1 MPDAVAETV
10 GDTVAGAAEAAAREL
25 AAAGV
30 ESPRLDAELLLAHVL
45 GAGRG
50 IIVGHPERVLG
61 APERRRFAK
70 LIGRRAAREPVSRI
84 LGYRE
89 FWGRDFALGEHV
101 LDPRPDSETLVEA
114 GLEHLATA
122 GPGPGPRIL
131 DLGTG
136 SGCLLLSVLA
146 EVPAAWGLG
155 TDVSA
160 GAIAAARENAARL
173 GLATR
178 ACFAVADWA
187 APLGGDSGFDLVL
200 ANPPY
205 IANGEIAG
213 LEPEVAAYE
222 PRLALS
228 GGADGLA
235 GFRSVARVAGYLL
248 APGGVLVVEVGAGQM
263 TRVEAIF
270 RDAGLGI
277 AGKKR
282 DLGGLERCLL
292 ARAQTK
298 KERKNT
304 RKLLE
309 RSAGRARVLLENQ
322 NRRRGLNEPIDSK
335 PPRSGPRR
343 ECGGVVRSAP
353 ARACMRGRE
362 KPAPITERN

>member
-1 MPDAVAETV
+1 MPDAVTGA
-10 GDTVAGAAEAAAREL
+10 VAGAVNEAARKL

-45 GAGRG
+45 EAGRE
-50 IIVGHPERVLG
+50 IIIGHPERRLS

-84 LGYRE
+84 LGWRE
-89 FWGRDFALGEHV
+89 FWGRDFALGKQV

-114 GLEHLATA
+114 ALEHLAAA
-122 GPGPGPRIL
+122 GPGSAPRVL

-136 SGCLLLSVLA
+136 SGCLLLTVLA
-146 EVPAAWGLG
+146 EIPAAWGLG

-160 GAIAAARENAARL
+160 GAIAAARENAVRL
-173 GLATR
+173 GLAAR

-187 APLGGDSGFDLVL
+187 AALGHGNGPGGPGGFDLVL

-205 IANGEIAG
+205 IADGEIAG
-213 LEPEVAAYE
+213 LEPEVAEHE

-235 GFRSVARVAGYLL
+235 GFRSLARSLAPAFGRLL
-248 APGGVLVVEVGAGQM
+248 APGGLLAVEVGAGQM
-263 TRVEAIF
+263 TQVEAIF
-270 RDAGLGI
+270 RAAGLEI
-277 AGKKR
+277 AGKRR
-282 DLGGLERCLL
+282 DLGGVERCLL
-292 ARAQTK
+292 ARGSDK
-298 KERKNT
+298 KERTNT

-309 RSAGRARVLLENQ
+309 RSAGRARVLPENQ
-322 NRRRGLNEPIDSK
+322 NRRRGSNEPIDSK

-343 ECGGVVRSAP
+343 KCGGVVLQAP
-353 ARACMRGRE
+353 ARACLRG
-362 KPAPITERN
+362 

>member
-1 MPDAVAETV
+1 MPKAVAETV
-10 GDTVAGAAEAAAREL
+10 GAAANTAAREL

-50 IIVGHPERVLG
+50 IIVGHPERLLG
-61 APERRRFAK
+61 AAERRRFAE

-84 LGYRE
+84 LGRRE
-89 FWGRDFALGEHV
+89 FWGRDFVIREHT

-114 GLEHLATA
+114 ALEHLAA
-122 GPGPGPRIL
+122 GGPGAGPRIL

-160 GAIAAARENAARL
+160 GAIATARENAARL
-173 GLATR
+173 GLGGR

-187 APLGGDSGFDLVL
+187 APLDQASGFDLVL

-205 IANGEIAG
+205 IADGEIAG

-222 PRLALS
+222 PRLALC
-228 GGADGLA
+228 GGGDGLA

-248 APGGVLVVEVGAGQM
+248 APGGVFIVEVGAGQM

-270 RDAGLGI
+270 RGAGLVVT
-277 AGKKR
+277 GKR
-282 DLGGLERCLL
+282 HDLGGLERCLL
-292 ARAQTK
+292 ARGANEKVIT
-298 KERKNT
+298 NT
-304 RKLLE
+304 RKMLE
-309 RSAGRARVLLENQ
+309 RSAGRARVLPENQ
-322 NRRRGLNEPIDSK
+322 NRHRGLNEPADSN
-335 PPRSGPRR
+335 PPRSGP
-343 ECGGVVRSAP
+343 
-353 ARACMRGRE
+353 
-362 KPAPITERN
+362 